1 MHGLQVH
8 DQPVLHRCRRGERR
22 GGDGQR
28 LLRHDAV
35 LEHPRTAR
43 RSAARTSTE
52 ARIRRSYATTASTR
66 TASPTRSCNGDRE
79 GHRCKRLAHADDDG
93 ALLHLHAGERR
104 HLPAL
109 GLGGHRD
116 PARPTPSARTTAAWG
131 RHFIYAVE
139 PDDAAVSLGGC
150 DTGQS
155 PAGNA
160 ADSTIS
166 TISHEHIEAVTD
178 PYADGWWSEDP
189 EPSPNNPS
197 GPSGPEGPFYGSE
210 IADLCAWNFGDPL
223 GTTLEGE
230 SYNQVINGHNYFLQ
244 TEYSNADA
252 GCVQYAG
259 GDVTFFDTSSPLY
272 PGVGPLVYHG
282 GAVMT
287 STTIRAIYWI
297 PAGPANSRLPT
308 IAGSAKVGKK
318 LRALHG
324 AWSNSPTFAY
334 RWLRCSAAGTSC
346 KGIKKATDSAYTVAP
361 GDTGH
366 GLEVRVT
373 ATNPGGSANATSV
386 PTGKVQVMTP
396 MKTLL
401 AGLLVLCALFVGSSS
416 GVKASANL
424 GMPSFIPHFGGN
436 TTPSA
441 AKAANTTADFTC
453 GAITCEAYEA
463 GVNGYLQ
470 DVAADSGGSNN
481 VYSVA
486 TEYSDAGRA
495 PAPSP
500 TTIPSAG
507 RSWTRSALP
516 RERVPDK
523 CGERLPDR
531 VSAHDGDQQ
540 PT

>member
-1 MHGLQVH
+1 MIALG
-8 DQPVLHRCRRGERR
+8 
-22 GGDGQR
+22 
-28 LLRHDAV
+28 A
-35 LEHPRTAR
+35 
-43 RSAARTSTE
+43 
-52 ARIRRSYATTASTR
+52 
-66 TASPTRSCNGDRE
+66 
-79 GHRCKRLAHADDDG
+79 G
-93 ALLHLHAGERR
+93 ALLLSATSSTAGAAREASHTLSGFAPRAAHANHLAPTRVTKKSPGFDCISSCTDYMSTIDQYFTDVATASVAAATDNVYSVMTQYSGILNSTTFGGSYVDGSPYPTKLCRDAFDTYCLTDAQLATEIGKVIAANGWPTHTTTD
-104 HLPAL
+104 LYFIFTPANVGICQHSGSASTGTPCTTNAFCAYHGSL
-109 GLGGHRD
+109 GD
-116 PARPTPSARTTAAWG
+116 A
-131 RHFIYAVE
+131 FIYVVE
-139 PDDAAVSLGGC
+139 PDDAAVSQGGC

-197 GPSGPEGPFYGSE
+197 GPSGPAGPFYGSE

-223 GTTLEGE
+223 GTTLGGE

-259 GDVTFFDTSSPLY
+259 GDVTSFDPSSPLY
-272 PGVGPLVYHG
+272 PGVGPLVYHR

-297 PAGPANSRLPT
+297 PAGPANSHLPT

-361 GDTGH
+361 GDAGH

-373 ATNPGGSANATSV
+373 ATNPGGSANATSA
-386 PTGKVQVMTP
+386 PTGKV
-396 MKTLL
+396 
-401 AGLLVLCALFVGSSS
+401 
-416 GVKASANL
+416 
-424 GMPSFIPHFGGN
+424 
-436 TTPSA
+436 
-441 AKAANTTADFTC
+441 
-453 GAITCEAYEA
+453 
-463 GVNGYLQ
+463 
-470 DVAADSGGSNN
+470 
-481 VYSVA
+481 
-486 TEYSDAGRA
+486 
-495 PAPSP
+495 
-500 TTIPSAG
+500 
-507 RSWTRSALP
+507 RS
-516 RERVPDK
+516 
-523 CGERLPDR
+523 
-531 VSAHDGDQQ
+531 
-540 PT
+540 